1 MHMANKR
8 YSNSVEL
15 ETIMIWRSPTTVMTA
30 NGEVQTNKEAT
41 VCVKL
46 LDFSSKLRF
55 FEQTPAVLSLGKR
68 SEDHGCTEVADRY
81 CRALG
86 PWRKCACFPFFLVQ
100 PNGGGL
106 CADQFCVHPL
116 HVVTDSYDCVMAQEQ
131 NSSNPFIMFHQL
143 GSGAHGTD
151 PCSTPSSG
159 DGTGS
164 SERSSAD
171 GVQRIARSFRTGLS
185 GSLVT

>member
-1 MHMANKR
+1 MG
-8 YSNSVEL
+8 V
-15 ETIMIWRSPTTVMTA
+15 
-30 NGEVQTNKEAT
+30 
-41 VCVKL
+41 
-46 LDFSSKLRF
+46 SKWLI
-55 FEQTPAVLSLGKR
+55 GI
-68 SEDHGCTEVADRY
+68 VAHL
-81 CRALG
+81 ALG
-86 PWRKCACFPFFLVQ
+86 ASALASLFFLVQ

-131 NSSNPFIMFHQL
+131 NSSNPFIIFHQL

>member
-1 MHMANKR
+1 MHMDNKR

-55 FEQTPAVLSLGKR
+55 FEQTPAVLSLGNR
-68 SEDHGCTEVADRY
+68 SENHGCKQVADRY

-86 PWRKCACFPFFLVQ
+86 AWRKCACFPFFLSNQ
-100 PNGGGL
+100 ME
-106 CADQFCVHPL
+106 
-116 HVVTDSYDCVMAQEQ
+116 VVFVPTNFACTHCTS
-131 NSSNPFIMFHQL
+131 
-143 GSGAHGTD
+143 
-151 PCSTPSSG
+151 
-159 DGTGS
+159 
-164 SERSSAD
+164 
-171 GVQRIARSFRTGLS
+171 
-185 GSLVT
+185 